1 LGTLFPTPSSC
12 EVSTMKRHTDPAAP
26 GPTLVRTPAEPEPE
40 YEYSGRG
47 RPRKRHD
54 LPYESDTTLARAL
67 VDRLRDIWTEKDLS
81 HEVLGRKVGVAKQT
95 ISKIATGKTAPS
107 VDQVSILA
115 KALGHHLHVVIRQG
129 SAQMWEEADT
139 LLSALEPARLEQVL
153 RIVRNAKDVPLELL
167 TFSAD
172 GLASLAEVERA
183 KRGNG

>member
-107 VDQVSILA
+107 V
-115 KALGHHLHVVIRQG
+115 VIRQG